1 MRKDTRISFLF
12 SPLHLFG
19 IVNVIILVTFFVST
33 DVASLGQRYWYVSSG
48 DFLIIAT
55 GLLGT
60 CTGLIAAR
68 LIRRSQVSPERYELS
83 VFDKSQALVMERF
96 AKITFVIAVLG
107 YLVWIAT
114 DFRGWTNIENLS
126 HLETIPGLT
135 TLTQFMPISLATFY
149 FLLRNHYSSKSMKIA
164 IQIGFIL
171 TLIRSFVNHER
182 LALLECIVP
191 IAVVFFLTQYR
202 DYKFRFYRFYIG
214 GLSGIYVL
222 FSSSEYFRS
231 WQYYRNTIDESFF
244 VFSFFRLINYY
255 ATALNNGV
263 VYLDLHDQMSSLPI
277 YSANFLWNFPILG
290 PYIQEILEKVQTNL
304 TWSEVL
310 KSTMGTDEF
319 NNINPYFLVVGEL
332 GVVAAYF
339 VFTMLG
345 YVLSR
350 LYQTI
355 NSRSSF
361 TIPIYACLVV
371 GILEFPR
378 IFWFGSGRSL
388 PTIIASIYL
397 LRKMTSATELIASK
411 RTEDYE

>member
-1 MRKDTRISFLF
+1 MMKNTRISFLL

-19 IVNVIILVTFFVST
+19 IVNLIILVTFFVST

-48 DFLIIAT
+48 DFPFIAT

-68 LIRRSQVSPERYELS
+68 LLRRSQVSPERYELS
-83 VFDKSQALVMERF
+83 VLDKSRASVMEKF
-96 AKITFVIAVLG
+96 AKTTFVIAVLG

-149 FLLRNHYSSKSMKIA
+149 FLLRNNYSSKSMKIA
-164 IQIGFIL
+164 ILIGLLL

-202 DYKFRFYRFYIG
+202 EYKFRLYRFYIG

-231 WQYYRNTIDESFF
+231 WKYYRNTIDESFF

-255 ATALNNGV
+255 ATALNNGS

-277 YSANFLWNFPILG
+277 YSANFIWNFPILG
-290 PYIQEILEKVQTNL
+290 PYIQNLLEKVQTNL
-304 TWSEVL
+304 TWSQVL

-319 NNINPYFLVVGEL
+319 NNINPYLLVVGEL
-332 GVVAAYF
+332 GVVGAYF
-339 VFTMLG
+339 VFTILG
-345 YVLSR
+345 YVVSR

-355 NSRSSF
+355 NSQRSS
-361 TIPIYACLVV
+361 TIPIYACLVIGV
-371 GILEFPR
+371 LEFPR
-378 IFWFGSGRSL
+378 IFWFGSGRAL
-388 PTIIASIYL
+388 PTILASMYL
-397 LRKMTSATELIASK
+397 LRKMTSATEPIASK
-411 RTEDYE
+411 RTEDF